1 LPTDPL
7 PTQQIL
13 NPQSAILPNAEVLH
27 FLSTRPL
34 REPDRKVGS
43 YIPTSQSGLS
53 TIRHDLLTY
62 FRETT
67 PWTQTFA
74 AKYRAEDYLNPS
86 SETEVYDDTNGWI
99 RRLVEQ
105 LGKYELTK
113 AEVLMIVNLG
123 LGLEDWK
130 ERMPPRLRDGAD
142 GVRSAEEQRVSDEWV
157 LGTVCEELEQRFGP
171 EEIQG
176 ILKTVGDVMREE
188 GKVREEGSE
197 VVGGT
202 EADQIEGVVSA
213 GKGEQGYDGTD
224 ETDGHVE

>member
-1 LPTDPL
+1 
-7 PTQQIL
+7 
-13 NPQSAILPNAEVLH
+13 
-27 FLSTRPL
+27 
-34 REPDRKVGS
+34 VGS
-43 YIPTSQSGLS
+43 YIPTSQSGHS
-53 TIRHDLLTY
+53 TIRRDLLNY

-74 AKYRAEDYLNPS
+74 TKYRTEDYLNPN
-86 SETEVYDDTNGWI
+86 SEAEVYDDANGWI
-99 RRLVEQ
+99 RRLVER

-142 GVRSAEEQRVSDEWV
+142 GARSAEEQRVSDEWV

-188 GKVREEGSE
+188 GKIQEEGAE

-213 GKGEQGYDGTD
+213 GKGVQGYDGMD
-224 ETDGHVE
+224 ESDGHVEEKDHIEK

>member
-1 LPTDPL
+1 
-7 PTQQIL
+7 
-13 NPQSAILPNAEVLH
+13 
-27 FLSTRPL
+27 
-34 REPDRKVGS
+34 
-43 YIPTSQSGLS
+43 
-53 TIRHDLLTY
+53 
-62 FRETT
+62 
-67 PWTQTFA
+67 
-74 AKYRAEDYLNPS
+74 LNPS
-86 SETEVYDDTNGWI
+86 SEAEVYDDANGWI
-99 RRLVEQ
+99 RRLVER

-176 ILKTVGDVMREE
+176 ILKTVEDVMREK
-188 GKVREEGSE
+188 GAE

-202 EADQIEGVVSA
+202 EAEQREGLVSA
-213 GKGEQGYDGTD
+213 GKGEQGYDGMG
-224 ETDGHVE
+224 ESDGHAEEKDHTEK